1 MYCPFCGH
9 QQPPKPVFCC
19 SCGKGIKFLCD
30 VDDDTPGTSGA
41 EAPVRSVLESFQTF
55 RSLKEKERRACF
67 KKKKAPSKDNLTVV
81 KISVGLMR
89 LKDGGLKTVRGSVLP
104 LLVRPELDADELQ
117 RAAEQKLKAF
127 HRNLHGGPYVLLYP
141 DGTKISYVPGT
152 EVPFTLK
159 AYKEAFGKA
168 YQRITLYI
176 CTAEDFSTSSQE
188 TTSSD
193 SEVIIMSPS
202 SAEFSAADTLIWEP
216 ADGESSTDSAALV
229 LLSDSQEGPGTSGGV
244 METTCYSKYT
254 QLYAPIVIENE
265 DDSDSVECS
274 HDIPD
279 DTGVDK
285 PSISE
290 ITADL
295 AIKIDHQAVSRFN
308 ICRSDIWNGAVRG
321 FKRATFSENKD
332 ILVKFSDNE
341 GRLEEG
347 LDTGGPKRE
356 FLSLLMKELNKRP
369 IFDGPVESRYLVY
382 NSTGFVLYNV
392 LQKKTY
398 FSHAVFL
405 NMETDL
411 IFLYSEFPW
420 TAIVED
426 EYYLAGKM
434 IAVSI
439 VHGGPGPNFLSQDL
453 VSYISG
459 QTSFKASVE
468 DITDEEIGKVLQE
481 IQNAPS
487 LGILQDLMVQNSA
500 MLQTAGC
507 FRHVRSCEEKEK
519 IVEEYLKWY
528 IIHRNSSAI
537 ERFKAG
543 LESLQFL
550 TALQQHP
557 TVLTPALCHAD
568 VRLSAAEME
577 NLFQPELSQQGSN
590 RRAQEEKAITYWADY
605 LLDCEDA
612 SSVTLEEVLMFAA
625 GVPCVPPAG
634 LSPLPCLQFISSS
647 RFPMANTCGNM
658 LKLPLLDTYGA
669 FKANMDFGIKNSPG
683 FGCF

>member
-1 MYCPFCGH
+1 
-9 QQPPKPVFCC
+9 
-19 SCGKGIKFLCD
+19 
-30 VDDDTPGTSGA
+30 
-41 EAPVRSVLESFQTF
+41 
-55 RSLKEKERRACF
+55 
-67 KKKKAPSKDNLTVV
+67 
-81 KISVGLMR
+81 
-89 LKDGGLKTVRGSVLP
+89 
-104 LLVRPELDADELQ
+104 
-117 RAAEQKLKAF
+117 
-127 HRNLHGGPYVLLYP
+127 
-141 DGTKISYVPGT
+141 
-152 EVPFTLK
+152 
-159 AYKEAFGKA
+159 
-168 YQRITLYI
+168 
-176 CTAEDFSTSSQE
+176 
-188 TTSSD
+188 
-193 SEVIIMSPS
+193 MSPR
-202 SAEFSAADTLIWEP
+202 SAEFNAADTLLWEP
-216 ADGESSTDSAALV
+216 ADGESGTDSAALV
-229 LLSDSQEGPGTSGGV
+229 LLSDSEEGPGTSGGV

-254 QLYAPIVIENE
+254 RLYAPIVIENE

-274 HDIPD
+274 HDIPE

-290 ITADL
+290 ITANL
-295 AIKIDHQAVSRFN
+295 ALEIDRQAVSRFN

-321 FKRATFSENKD
+321 FKRATFSEKKD

-382 NSTGFVLYNV
+382 NST
-392 LQKKTY
+392 
-398 FSHAVFL
+398 
-405 NMETDL
+405 
-411 IFLYSEFPW
+411 
-420 TAIVED
+420 AIVED

-459 QTSFKASVE
+459 QTSFKGSVG

-487 LGILQDLMVQNSA
+487 LEILQDLMVQNSA

-507 FRHVRSCEEKEK
+507 FRHVRSCEEKKK

-528 IIHRNSSAI
+528 IIHRNSTAI

-557 TVLTPALCHAD
+557 TVLTPALCHAN
-568 VRLSAAEME
+568 VKLSAAEME
-577 NLFQPELSQQGSN
+577 NLFQPELSHQGSN
-590 RRAQEEKAITYWADY
+590 RRAQEEKVMTYWADY
-605 LLDCEDA
+605 LLDCEEDD
-612 SSVTLEEVLMFAA
+612 SSVTLEEVLMFAS

-634 LSPLPCLQFISSS
+634 MSPLPRLQFLCSTTST
-647 RFPMANTCGNM
+647 FPMANTCANI
-658 LKLPLLDTYGA
+658 LKLPLLDTYSA

>member
-1 MYCPFCGH
+1 
-9 QQPPKPVFCC
+9 
-19 SCGKGIKFLCD
+19 
-30 VDDDTPGTSGA
+30 
-41 EAPVRSVLESFQTF
+41 
-55 RSLKEKERRACF
+55 
-67 KKKKAPSKDNLTVV
+67 
-81 KISVGLMR
+81 
-89 LKDGGLKTVRGSVLP
+89 
-104 LLVRPELDADELQ
+104 
-117 RAAEQKLKAF
+117 
-127 HRNLHGGPYVLLYP
+127 
-141 DGTKISYVPGT
+141 
-152 EVPFTLK
+152 
-159 AYKEAFGKA
+159 
-168 YQRITLYI
+168 
-176 CTAEDFSTSSQE
+176 
-188 TTSSD
+188 
-193 SEVIIMSPS
+193 MSPR
-202 SAEFSAADTLIWEP
+202 SAEFNAADTLLWEP
-216 ADGESSTDSAALV
+216 ADGESGTDSAALV
-229 LLSDSQEGPGTSGGV
+229 LLSDSEEGPGTSGGV

-254 QLYAPIVIENE
+254 RLYAPIVIENE

-274 HDIPD
+274 HDIPE

-290 ITADL
+290 ITANL
-295 AIKIDHQAVSRFN
+295 ALEIDRQAVSRFN

-321 FKRATFSENKD
+321 FKRATFSEKKD

-382 NSTGFVLYNV
+382 NST
-392 LQKKTY
+392 
-398 FSHAVFL
+398 
-405 NMETDL
+405 
-411 IFLYSEFPW
+411 
-420 TAIVED
+420 AIVED

-459 QTSFKASVE
+459 QTSFKGSVG

-487 LGILQDLMVQNSA
+487 LEILQDLMVQNSA

-507 FRHVRSCEEKEK
+507 FRHVRSCEEKKK

-528 IIHRNSSAI
+528 IIHRNSTAI

-557 TVLTPALCHAD
+557 TVLTPALCHAN
-568 VRLSAAEME
+568 VKLSAAEME
-577 NLFQPELSQQGSN
+577 NLFQPELSHQGSN
-590 RRAQEEKAITYWADY
+590 RRAQEEKVMTYWADY
-605 LLDCEDA
+605 LLDCEDD
-612 SSVTLEEVLMFAA
+612 SSVTLEEVLMFAS

-634 LSPLPCLQFISSS
+634 MSPLPRLQFLCSTTST
-647 RFPMANTCGNM
+647 FPMANTCANI
-658 LKLPLLDTYGA
+658 LKLPLLDTYSA